1 MDVMLYEGL
10 AATKPPCLGCL
21 GPIPENVLPPV
32 LGQVRLMLPNLV
44 KPAGHSSYLWPPT
57 TSQAG
62 LHSNSAAVCA
72 QPSYLT
78 AGFEAC
84 TADLTAVED
93 CTAGAPVSCL
103 SIQTNLHRSTKPQ
116 ELRGS

>member
-44 KPAGHSSYLWPPT
+44 KPAGHSSYLASNNFTKWAAQQQCSCMCPAKILD
-57 TSQAG
+57 SSIRSM
-62 LHSNSAAVCA
+62 HS
-72 QPSYLT
+72 
-78 AGFEAC
+78 
-84 TADLTAVED
+84 
-93 CTAGAPVSCL
+93 
-103 SIQTNLHRSTKPQ
+103 RSD
-116 ELRGS
+116 SS